1 MVDLRSHDVDRLFI
15 QALMTRRVVSEVL
28 LKKLFVKSKA
38 AVLSVDK
45 DVQVSDLDW
54 PTFLARVKSSLDVLD
69 LNIARTVDEETGH
82 GVYALVGSSTL
93 LFRLLY
99 SLMHQVD
106 LGSMNTFGTWR
117 QVNTVGDEVSK
128 LATEYPAEH
137 IVYFRHIKLIM
148 KDLSMK
154 VEQIMTAPR
163 QAFSISSMAA
173 LSELA
178 SLPEPVRKKITKIQ
192 AQALLNSFVARGW
205 LAKSQVFALGHNAR
219 KCPTCNA
226 PWPNSGALK
235 EVGEGAVKDGDRE
248 PRRQIDRSGSQE
260 GEEEADAEGQEE
272 DVDVNDAEGP
282 SQNQNGKKKQRQR
295 KGNRKPTKEGK
306 RSTRKRTP
314 EDEQEDEPET
324 AESQE
329 EEQEE
334 PMTDE
339 DSDGTSKPRRKS
351 RR

>member
-82 GVYALVGSSTL
+82 GVYALV
-93 LFRLLY
+93 
-99 SLMHQVD
+99 
-106 LGSMNTFGTWR
+106 
-117 QVNTVGDEVSK
+117 NTVGDEVSK

-137 IVYFRHIKLIM
+137 IVYFRHI
-148 KDLSMK
+148 

-205 LAKSQVFALGHNAR
+205 LAKKGKCPHKIHKPCYDKLGHNAR

-235 EVGEGAVKDGDRE
+235 EVGEGAVRDGDRE
-248 PRRQIDRSGSQE
+248 PRRQIYRSGSQE

-306 RSTRKRTP
+306 KSTRKRTP

-339 DSDGTSKPRRKS
+339 DSDGPSKPRRKS

>member
-82 GVYALVGSSTL
+82 GVYALV
-93 LFRLLY
+93 
-99 SLMHQVD
+99 
-106 LGSMNTFGTWR
+106 
-117 QVNTVGDEVSK
+117 NTVGDEVSK

-137 IVYFRHIKLIM
+137 IVYFRHI
-148 KDLSMK
+148 DLSMK

-306 RSTRKRTP
+306 KSTRKRTP